1 MRGWLASS
9 SVILAGGVLVVGSA
23 MALDRARPPDK
34 VAADRVSFPDAE
46 RLRPLCFGFTEV
58 AADLVWIQTLL
69 YYSAHINLDQQFPW
83 LDRMSETALDLDPR
97 FAGAYRWCSATATWK
112 TSNRTSISEVDF
124 LLANHYAELGMR
136 RLPEDWQFPYLLGAN
151 WFYDRDDS
159 RRAAYYWQIAAQ
171 LPGAEARLFER
182 LSNVHRRLGE
192 TEKAI
197 IRTQDLLSLT
207 TEPGQ
212 RAEIERRLA
221 LLEHQLAS
229 ELSSMPPPGDDEE

>member
-136 RLPEDWQFPYLLGAN
+136 RMPEMKFDASHSGAAASSISCSL
-151 WFYDRDDS
+151 FS
-159 RRAAYYWQIAAQ
+159 TSCSMASISTRAMCCPRHTWAPA
-171 LPGAEARLFER
+171 P
-182 LSNVHRRLGE
+182 
-192 TEKAI
+192 KA
-197 IRTQDLLSLT
+197 
-207 TEPGQ
+207 
-212 RAEIERRLA
+212 
-221 LLEHQLAS
+221 
-229 ELSSMPPPGDDEE
+229 M